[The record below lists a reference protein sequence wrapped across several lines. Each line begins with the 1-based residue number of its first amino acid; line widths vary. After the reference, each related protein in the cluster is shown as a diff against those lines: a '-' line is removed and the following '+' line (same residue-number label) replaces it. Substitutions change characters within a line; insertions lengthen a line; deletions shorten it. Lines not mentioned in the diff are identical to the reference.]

1 MTARA
6 EALLDTNILIYA
18 TSSAPQEA
26 SKQTLALDLLHKPG
40 MGLCAQVLH
49 EFYAVA
55 TRKNRSPLSPQIAL
69 QWLDQFDAFP
79 SVDLDLDL
87 VKAGAE
93 ISMRFKVSYWDGAI
107 LAAAHRLGAS
117 VLFTEDL
124 QHGQTYGRVRV
135 ENPFLNA

>member
-1 MTARA
+1 MTAIA

-18 TSSAPQEA
+18 ASSNPAEA
-26 SKQTLALDLLHKPG
+26 AKRLIARDLIERAG
-40 MGLCAQVLH
+40 VGVCAQVLH
-49 EFYAVA
+49 EFYSVA
-55 TRKNRSPLSPQIAL
+55 TSKGKAPLSPQAAL
-69 QWLDQFDAFP
+69 EWLDQFDAFP

-93 ISMRFKVSYWDGAI
+93 ISRRFKVSYWDGAI

-124 QHGQTYGRVRV
+124 QHGQSYGRVRV
-135 ENPFLNA
+135 ENPFIA